1 MQVIMAWI
9 KFEKDLLTD
18 PRVLRIA
25 AALEDRWEIAE
36 ETLVTKGEEAA
47 ICNGPPLPAVTL
59 VCGALVRLWAL
70 ADTHLDSEDTLPLG
84 TDEIDKLIGLPGFCD
99 LLPEDWLVEIDDDN
113 VKLPDFHI
121 HNGTEA
127 KKKAQNQKRVERF
140 RAKSNAQAL
149 PSGNGRALPDQTRP
163 RPEKTTPNSSSTAA
177 NVEERKRFLAE
188 QTRQLIAKQQIKP

>member
-1 MQVIMAWI
+1 
-9 KFEKDLLTD
+9 LLTD

-25 AALEDRWEIAE
+25 AALEDRWEITE
-36 ETLVTKGEEAA
+36 ETLITKGGEAA

-84 TDEIDKLIGLPGFCD
+84 TDEIDKLIGLPGFCE

-140 RAKSNAQAL
+140 RAKSNPKAL
-149 PSGNGRALPDQTRP
+149 HGGNGQALPDQTKTIPNQTLNSTSR
-163 RPEKTTPNSSSTAA
+163 REAVDKFKTTFVAQH
-177 NVEERKRFLAE
+177 K
-188 QTRQLIAKQQIKP
+188 IKP